1 VGLVWPLVLV
11 VFPVLYWLYPS
22 GDALSPGMESR
33 RTGGEAALAVGAPE
47 DQTGIE
53 AAESVITEPS
63 LAFESTELGRGRTLT
78 QALSELGLSTETRL
92 DVLDAVQPILDL
104 RRLRPETGIV
114 AARNDEGRIERIT
127 IRAQPEQF
135 VRVDLAASDGEI
147 QGEVVELPLRT
158 SIETAGGRVATSVS
172 QALADCPR
180 GVQLTLA
187 FADIFQWDVDL
198 LVDPR
203 PGDQVSV
210 VYEVS
215 RLGDVPRDLPPF
227 GDAPREAGQF
237 LGLGRIVAARYDGS
251 VARSSAFWV
260 AKPDGDGSYYD
271 DDGNALQK
279 TFLKS
284 PLNYR
289 RISSRFSRA
298 RLNPVTRRVVPHH
311 GVDFAAATGTP
322 VVAAADGRVVASGWS
337 GPLGRA
343 VRIRHGSEYETV
355 YGHLSGVARGL
366 GVGDSVRQ
374 NQLIGYVGS
383 TGRATGPHLHFT
395 MLQRGQPIDPLRF
408 RNPPTEPLAPE
419 LQPTLDRAKSSWTPL
434 LESILSSVDLAAT
447 GTEGRRPGA

>member
-1 VGLVWPLVLV
+1 ML
-11 VFPVLYWLYPS
+11 PVIYWLYPT
-22 GDALSPGMESR
+22 GDVSPPRTEALSIGAEEAGPAVDATDSGHEAGIEPADSVTDGGRLELESR
-33 RTGGEAALAVGAPE
+33 
-47 DQTGIE
+47 
-53 AAESVITEPS
+53 
-63 LAFESTELGRGRTLT
+63 ELGRGRTMT
-78 QALSELGLSTETRL
+78 QVLSDLGLPTETRL
-92 DVLDAVQPILDL
+92 GVLDAIQPLLDL

-114 AARNDEGRIERIT
+114 VSRNAEGEIERLA
-127 IRAQPEQF
+127 IRAQPERF
-135 VRVDLAASDGEI
+135 VRLRLGGEAGEI
-147 QGEVVELPLRT
+147 RGEEVELALQT

-215 RLGDVPRDLPPF
+215 RLGDVPADLPPF
-227 GDAPREAGQF
+227 GSAPSESGQF
-237 LGLGRIVAARYDGS
+237 LELGRIVAARYDGS
-251 VARSSAFWV
+251 IARSSAFLV
-260 AKPDGDGSYYD
+260 ERPEGGGTYYD
-271 DDGNALQK
+271 AEGRALQK

-311 GVDFAAATGTP
+311 GVDFAAASGTP
-322 VVAAADGRVVASGWS
+322 VVAAADGRVVSSGWS

-343 VRIRHGSEYETV
+343 IRIRHGSEYETI

-366 GVGDSVRQ
+366 GPGDSVRQ

-395 MLQRGQPIDPLRF
+395 MLQRGEPIDPLKF
-408 RNPPTEPLAPE
+408 RNPPTEPLPPE
-419 LQPTLDRAKSSWTPL
+419 LRPKLERAKSDWTPV
-434 LESILSSVDLAAT
+434 LESIPSSVELAAA
-447 GTEGRRPGA
+447 GAEGRSGV